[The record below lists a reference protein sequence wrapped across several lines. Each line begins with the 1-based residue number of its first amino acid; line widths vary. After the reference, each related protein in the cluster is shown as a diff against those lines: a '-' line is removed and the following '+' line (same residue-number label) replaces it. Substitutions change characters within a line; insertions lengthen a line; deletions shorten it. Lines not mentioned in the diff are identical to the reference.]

1 MSIGYIKAAG
11 ALKDLADGLLRGLIR
26 LAESDDCRILRFI
39 HGLSICKVQRMQSHP
54 KIAHGTMNK
63 SQTTS
68 TDGFTAWNGA
78 GTS

>member
-1 MSIGYIKAAG
+1 MFFGYSRATG
-11 ALKDLADGLLRGLIR
+11 TLKELADGLLRGLIR
-26 LAESDDCRILRFI
+26 LAEADDCRILRFI
-39 HGLSICKVQRMQSHP
+39 HRLSICKVQRMQSHP